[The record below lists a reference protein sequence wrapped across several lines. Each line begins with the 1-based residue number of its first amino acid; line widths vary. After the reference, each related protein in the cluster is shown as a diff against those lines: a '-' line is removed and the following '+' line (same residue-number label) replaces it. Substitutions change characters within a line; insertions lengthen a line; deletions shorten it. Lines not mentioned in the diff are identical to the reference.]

1 MEIPVRHGK
10 RLADQKETKFGTQK
24 ETVRPAAGIHVN
36 SQSEGRWQSLMH
48 FCTQR
53 NGKTVDRT
61 AEGSLNYNQRGKRK
75 ELEDKGRADWGMCG
89 H

>member
-10 RLADQKETKFGTQK
+10 RLADQKET
-24 ETVRPAAGIHVN
+24 VRLAAGRHVN

-53 NGKTVDRT
+53 NGKTVDKT
-61 AEGSLNYNQRGKRK
+61 AEGSVNYKQRGKRK
-75 ELEDKGRADWGMCG
+75 ELEDKGRADWGMFG